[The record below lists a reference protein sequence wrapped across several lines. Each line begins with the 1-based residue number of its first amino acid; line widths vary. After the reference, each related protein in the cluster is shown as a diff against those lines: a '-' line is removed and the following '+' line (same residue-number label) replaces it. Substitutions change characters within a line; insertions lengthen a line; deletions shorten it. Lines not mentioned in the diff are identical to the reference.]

1 MATTTLNWQLRDALK
16 HLSKGGRL
24 SVLTSYI
31 LHANTRNR
39 VWISIDK
46 IVKETGL
53 SKPTVVAAK
62 KWLED
67 SGAIVPVPND
77 KRVDKELELHHLI
90 DVFEITG
97 LLTIDGKQYPY
108 LYANPESLGS
118 ENEPKEESLGK
129 NSLRKEFYTEG
140 SIKDS
145 LEVGSKESAQPAES
159 PNGNHS
165 SNGDSTTAPAVA
177 ERTLFIAILD
187 HAYGITYTPR
197 MSIPTGTAVNIQAC
211 IKALNT
217 ELSPPATVAEIDG
230 YYTEARKG
238 ARADYKPVKSP
249 KKLPGYILEYRQKHT
264 PIPRPTPLAKPPEP
278 VKPMTPEGRQKAADF
293 LEEARRQRLAK
304 KGQGL

>member
-24 SVLTSYI
+24 VVLTSYI

-39 VWISIDK
+39 VWIGVDEIA
-46 IVKETGL
+46 KETGL
-53 SKPTVVAAK
+53 SRTTVIAAK

-67 SGAIVPVPND
+67 CGAIAPVPND
-77 KRVDKELELHHLI
+77 KRVDKELDLHHLV

-97 LLTIDGKQYPY
+97 ILTVDGKQHPY

-118 ENEPKEESLGK
+118 ESLGK

-145 LEVGSKESAQPAES
+145 FEGSSKDSAKPVESS
-159 PNGNHS
+159 NGNHS
-165 SNGDSTTAPAVA
+165 TNGNSTTAPAVA

-187 HAYGITYTPR
+187 NAYGITYTPKTP
-197 MSIPTGTAVNIQAC
+197 IPTGTAVNIQAC

-217 ELSPPATVAEIDG
+217 ELQPPATVAEVDG
-230 YYTEARKG
+230 YYALARKD
-238 ARADYKPVKSP
+238 ARTDYKPVKSP

-264 PIPRPTPLAKPPEP
+264 TIPRPIPIARPPEQ
-278 VKPMTPEGRQKAADF
+278 VKPMSPEGRAAAAQF
-293 LEEARRQRLAK
+293 LEEARRKRLN
-304 KGQGL
+304 KGQGQ